1 MQTETPVPPPESD
14 SASAIDTETT
24 NDFSGLILMITAILA
39 LGFLASWGWAFFV
52 VALIV
57 MIFMH
62 ELGHYLTARWT
73 GMKVTE
79 FFIGFGPRL
88 WSFRKGETEYGVKGI
103 PAGAYVRIIGMNNL
117 DPVEPG
123 DEQRS
128 YRIKS
133 WPRKMLVVSAGSAM
147 HFIMAIVLLAVL
159 ALFYGVQNDDGAWQV
174 SRTSQ
179 ASAAAELGIEP
190 GDVMLSVGGEEVG
203 GFLQFGDLVRA
214 RGGELTEFTWERN
227 GEVITD
233 SVVIGSRLTAEGA
246 DAFQGLIERDRIL
259 AIEGTDV
266 TSWDDILMVLE
277 GREGE
282 FVDITV
288 DPVGEQFP
296 RVMIDVEILDI
307 TSVENPTVGFFGVGD
322 EPLLDDL
329 GLFASAWH
337 GVTTFGEWIVV
348 SGEALVQ
355 FFTPSTLGNFLTD
368 TFGGGADLT
377 TATDVAEQREI
388 NSRALDIRNPDEERI
403 LSIYGAARL
412 GANASFEGQLQLL
425 AILNIFI
432 GVFNLL
438 PLPPLDG
445 GHVAIGTYERLR
457 SMGGRKHEVDYARVL
472 PLTYAVFAFLVVIG
486 VFALA
491 RDIIDP
497 IDIG

>member
-1 MQTETPVPPPESD
+1 
-14 SASAIDTETT
+14 
-24 NDFSGLILMITAILA
+24 
-39 LGFLASWGWAFFV
+39 
-52 VALIV
+52 
-57 MIFMH
+57 
-62 ELGHYLTARWT
+62 
-73 GMKVTE
+73 
-79 FFIGFGPRL
+79 
-88 WSFRKGETEYGVKGI
+88 
-103 PAGAYVRIIGMNNL
+103 
-117 DPVEPG
+117 
-123 DEQRS
+123 
-128 YRIKS
+128 
-133 WPRKMLVVSAGSAM
+133 
-147 HFIMAIVLLAVL
+147 
-159 ALFYGVQNDDGAWQV
+159 
-174 SRTSQ
+174 
-179 ASAAAELGIEP
+179 
-190 GDVMLSVGGEEVG
+190 
-203 GFLQFGDLVRA
+203 
-214 RGGELTEFTWERN
+214 
-227 GEVITD
+227 
-233 SVVIGSRLTAEGA
+233 
-246 DAFQGLIERDRIL
+246 
-259 AIEGTDV
+259 
-266 TSWDDILMVLE
+266 
-277 GREGE
+277 
-282 FVDITV
+282 
-288 DPVGEQFP
+288 
-296 RVMIDVEILDI
+296 MIDVEILDI

-322 EPLLDDL
+322 EPLLDNL

-368 TFGGGADLT
+368 TLGGGADLS

>member
-1 MQTETPVPPPESD
+1 
-14 SASAIDTETT
+14 
-24 NDFSGLILMITAILA
+24 
-39 LGFLASWGWAFFV
+39 
-52 VALIV
+52 
-57 MIFMH
+57 
-62 ELGHYLTARWT
+62 
-73 GMKVTE
+73 
-79 FFIGFGPRL
+79 
-88 WSFRKGETEYGVKGI
+88 
-103 PAGAYVRIIGMNNL
+103 
-117 DPVEPG
+117 
-123 DEQRS
+123 
-128 YRIKS
+128 
-133 WPRKMLVVSAGSAM
+133 
-147 HFIMAIVLLAVL
+147 
-159 ALFYGVQNDDGAWQV
+159 
-174 SRTSQ
+174 
-179 ASAAAELGIEP
+179 
-190 GDVMLSVGGEEVG
+190 MLSVGGEEVT

-214 RGGELTEFTWERN
+214 RGGELTEVTWERN

-266 TSWDDILMVLE
+266 ISWDDVLIALE

-322 EPLLDDL
+322 EPLLDNL
-329 GLFASAWH
+329 GLLGSAWH

-368 TFGGGADLT
+368 TLGGGADLS
-377 TATDVAEQREI
+377 TATDVAEQRET

-457 SMGGRKHEVDYARVL
+457 SIGGRKHEVDYARVL
-472 PLTYAVFAFLVVIG
+472 PLTFAVFAFLVVIG

>member
-1 MQTETPVPPPESD
+1 
-14 SASAIDTETT
+14 
-24 NDFSGLILMITAILA
+24 
-39 LGFLASWGWAFFV
+39 
-52 VALIV
+52 
-57 MIFMH
+57 
-62 ELGHYLTARWT
+62 
-73 GMKVTE
+73 
-79 FFIGFGPRL
+79 
-88 WSFRKGETEYGVKGI
+88 
-103 PAGAYVRIIGMNNL
+103 
-117 DPVEPG
+117 
-123 DEQRS
+123 
-128 YRIKS
+128 
-133 WPRKMLVVSAGSAM
+133 
-147 HFIMAIVLLAVL
+147 MAIVLLAVL
-159 ALFYGVQNDDGAWQV
+159 AFFYGAQNDDGAWQV

-190 GDVMLSVGGEEVG
+190 GDVMLSVGGEEVT

-214 RGGELTEFTWERN
+214 RGGELTEVTWERN

-266 TSWDDILMVLE
+266 ISWDDILASRSKA
-277 GREGE
+277 GRASSSTSLSTRS
-282 FVDITV
+282 VSSS
-288 DPVGEQFP
+288 

-322 EPLLDDL
+322 EPLLDNL
-329 GLFASAWH
+329 GLLGSAWH

-355 FFTPSTLGNFLTD
+355 FFTPSTLGNFWTD
-368 TFGGGADLT
+368 TLGGGADLS

-438 PLPPLDG
+438 PLP
-445 GHVAIGTYERLR
+445 R
-457 SMGGRKHEVDYARVL
+457 STADTWPSAPTSASARWAAASTRSTT
-472 PLTYAVFAFLVVIG
+472 PGCF
-486 VFALA
+486 
-491 RDIIDP
+491 P
-497 IDIG
+497 

>member
-1 MQTETPVPPPESD
+1 
-14 SASAIDTETT
+14 
-24 NDFSGLILMITAILA
+24 
-39 LGFLASWGWAFFV
+39 
-52 VALIV
+52 
-57 MIFMH
+57 
-62 ELGHYLTARWT
+62 
-73 GMKVTE
+73 
-79 FFIGFGPRL
+79 
-88 WSFRKGETEYGVKGI
+88 
-103 PAGAYVRIIGMNNL
+103 
-117 DPVEPG
+117 
-123 DEQRS
+123 
-128 YRIKS
+128 
-133 WPRKMLVVSAGSAM
+133 
-147 HFIMAIVLLAVL
+147 
-159 ALFYGVQNDDGAWQV
+159 
-174 SRTSQ
+174 
-179 ASAAAELGIEP
+179 
-190 GDVMLSVGGEEVG
+190 
-203 GFLQFGDLVRA
+203 LVRA

-233 SVVIGSRLTAEGA
+233 SVIIGSRLTGEGA

-266 TSWDDILMVLE
+266 ASWDEILTVLE

-307 TSVENPTVGFFGVGD
+307 TAVENPTVGFFGVGD
-322 EPLLDDL
+322 EPLLDNL
-329 GLFASAWH
+329 GLLGSAWH
-337 GVTTFGEWIVV
+337 GVTTFGEWITI

-355 FFTPSTLGNFLTD
+355 FFTPSTLGNFVSD
-368 TFGGGADLT
+368 TLGGGADLT

-457 SMGGRKHEVDYARVL
+457 SVGGRKHEVDYARVL